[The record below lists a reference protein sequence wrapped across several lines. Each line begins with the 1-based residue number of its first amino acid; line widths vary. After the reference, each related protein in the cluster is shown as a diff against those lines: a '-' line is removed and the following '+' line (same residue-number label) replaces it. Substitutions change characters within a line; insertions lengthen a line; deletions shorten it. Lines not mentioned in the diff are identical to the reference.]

1 MKRSVK
7 IVVGLI
13 VVGGVAYGAKFVRDN
28 FIIRLPD
35 YPPMQK
41 VVWLDQGWQ
50 PREREW
56 YHHANQGT
64 VTFGIPLEWFKALE
78 QPSASF
84 GAVARLSDP
93 TYLDKFGFIPGSAD
107 GPAQDLPVGIA
118 TGGPMPDP
126 DTGKPWQNPQTH
138 ADMTRI
144 GFTCAACHTGRM
156 TYQGTTILIDGGSA
170 LTDLGRFRTAV
181 GLSLLFTKRMPYRFG
196 RFADTV
202 LGLGA
207 SDAAKDELAAQLDKA
222 LGQVKLIHELDKKV
236 EDESVVEGYGRLDA
250 LNRIGNQVFAL
261 DLRAYDRP
269 EDEAYKDNYV
279 GTSAPVHYPRIW
291 SAPWFDWVQYNGSI
305 EQPMVR
311 NAGEALGV
319 GALLNL
325 TDSSRPFY
333 ASGIEFKTLSD
344 MEQMLAGEQPDAERG
359 FGGLKSPAW
368 PADILPPI
376 KDELAVKGAA
386 LYKEMCQECHLAPVT
401 TREFWNSGRWLKPN
415 RFGQRYFEVELVPVE
430 HIGTDPA
437 QAQSM
442 IDRKVKNLPA
452 ALGIDS
458 EEFGPALGQL
468 VEKTVNQWY
477 DSETPPASQELRDR
491 MNGYRDNG
499 IQALPKYKV
508 RPLNGIWATP
518 PYLHNGSVPTLYA
531 LLSPVEERPKTFYLG
546 DREYD
551 PVNVGYRT
559 DKIDGG
565 FEFDTTIP
573 GNLNTGHEFNNGP
586 PRKGLIGRLL
596 TPDERRALIEFLKR
610 L

>member
-1 MKRSVK
+1 VK
-7 IVVGLI
+7 IIVALI
-13 VVGGVAYGAKFVRDN
+13 VVGGIAYGVKFYRDN
-28 FIIRLPD
+28 FVIDLPD
-35 YPPMQK
+35 YPAMQK
-41 VVWLDQGWQ
+41 TIWLDQGWQ
-50 PREREW
+50 PQAREW

-78 QPSASF
+78 QPVISL
-84 GAVARLSDP
+84 GAAGRLSDA
-93 TYLDKFGFIPGSAD
+93 TYLDSFGFIPGSAD
-107 GPAQDLPVGIA
+107 GTAQDLPVGIA
-118 TGGPMPDP
+118 TGGTMPDP
-126 DTGKPWQNPQTH
+126 DTGQPWQNPQTH

-181 GLSLLFTKRMPYRFG
+181 GVSLLFTKWMPYRFG
-196 RFADTV
+196 RFADAV
-202 LGLGA
+202 LGADA
-207 SDAAKDELAAQLDKA
+207 SDAAKGALEAQLDKA
-222 LGQVKLIHELDKKV
+222 LQQVKLIAELDRKV
-236 EDESVVEGYGRLDA
+236 KEQSVVEGFGRLDA

-261 DLRAYDRP
+261 DLRAYDKP
-269 EDEAYKDNYV
+269 EDEAYKKNYA

-291 SAPWFDWVQYNGSI
+291 NAPWFDWVQYNGSI

-333 ASGIEFKTLSD
+333 ASGIEFKTLFE
-344 MEQMLAGEQPDAERG
+344 MEQMLAGEQPDATRG

-376 KDELAVKGAA
+376 DSALAEKGAA
-386 LYKEMCQECHLAPVT
+386 LYKEICQECHLTPVT
-401 TREFWNSGRWLKPN
+401 SAEFWNSKRWLDPN
-415 RFGQRYFEVELVPVE
+415 KFGQRYFQVELVPLD

-437 QAQSM
+437 QAEGM
-442 IDRKVKNLPA
+442 KKRRVAVPPNLGLTTDEFGG
-452 ALGIDS
+452 ALG
-458 EEFGPALGQL
+458 E
-468 VEKTVNQWY
+468 VVVKTVNQWY
-477 DSETPPASQELRDR
+477 DSQTPPASKELRAQ

-499 IQALPKYKV
+499 IQALPAYKV

-559 DKIDGG
+559 EKIDGG

-596 TPDERRALIEFLKR
+596 KPDERRALIEFLKT